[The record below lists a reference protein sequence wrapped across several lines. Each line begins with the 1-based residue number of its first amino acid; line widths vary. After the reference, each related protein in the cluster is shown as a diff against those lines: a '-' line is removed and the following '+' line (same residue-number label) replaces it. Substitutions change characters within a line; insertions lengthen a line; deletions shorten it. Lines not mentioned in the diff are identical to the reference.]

1 MKKIL
6 KINLLL
12 VFLLTL
18 SLQVLANPL
27 GQGDVDLQT
36 INNRMKRANF
46 LDRDLRRDKRTYLK
60 GQSEPFTGTL
70 ELKVGDYVEYTE
82 VYQDG
87 LLQGDKT
94 WYDEKGN
101 IMMIETY
108 DRGKLNGEQIT
119 YYPSA
124 KVRSVVKYR
133 QGIISGVEWH
143 DRDGDLLFK
152 EVYDNGTGRWVNYYD
167 NGQLYEEGQ
176 FLGGSRNGEWRIYDM
191 KGNLIE
197 KRIYRKGRIASQLW
211 M

>member
-6 KINLLL
+6 RINLLF

-18 SLQVLANPL
+18 SLQILANPL

-70 ELKVGDYVEYTE
+70 ELKVGDYIEYTE

-108 DRGKLNGEQIT
+108 ERGKLNGEQIT

-133 QGIISGVEWH
+133 QGVISGVEWH

-152 EVYDNGTGRWVNYYD
+152 EAYDNGTGRWVNYYD

-176 FLGGSRNGEWRIYDM
+176 FLGGARNGEWRIYDM
-191 KGNLIE
+191 KGNLVE
-197 KRIYRKGRIASQLW
+197 KRIYRKGQIASQLW